1 MRKPGT
7 IALLLMLCSIPV
19 HTAVSGSPAEQIVEK
34 TRKLYEDCDD
44 LRMSFREKI
53 TSSFFS
59 KIDSTQGEI
68 LMKKPDRFILRE
80 ERQEIVYDGD
90 TLWIYNKRD
99 NQVLKSRSYSGA
111 PFAPE
116 EFLKAADHDYKLTGE
131 EVLQGRSHYVL
142 RADSL
147 PQLGISE
154 IVLWVD
160 EENHHLRKLSYRDE
174 VDNQAEF
181 IFDTIEFNLGLKE
194 EEFNFIPP
202 PGVEIIDW

>member
-1 MRKPGT
+1 MRYLGT
-7 IALLLMLCSIPV
+7 AALFLMLCSIPV
-19 HTAVSGSPAEQIVEK
+19 RTAVSGSPTEQIVEK

-44 LRMSFREKI
+44 LRMRFHEKI

-68 LMKKPDRFILRE
+68 LLKKPDWFILRE

-90 TLWIYNKRD
+90 TLWVYNKRD
-99 NQVLKSRSYSGA
+99 NQALKSRGYSGD

-116 EFLKAADHDYKLTGE
+116 EFLKAADHDYELTGE
-131 EVLQGRSHYVL
+131 EVLQGRAHYVL
-142 RADSL
+142 RADSS
-147 PQLGISE
+147 PQLGIRE

-160 EENHHLRKLSYRDE
+160 KENHHLRKLSYRDE
-174 VDNQAEF
+174 VDNQVEF
-181 IFDTIEFNLGLKE
+181 IFDTVEFNLGLKE

>member
-1 MRKPGT
+1 MRHLGT
-7 IALLLMLCSIPV
+7 IALLLMLCLTPL
-19 HTAVSGSPAEQIVEK
+19 HTAASGSRIEQIVEK

-44 LRMSFREKI
+44 LRMRFREKI
-53 TSSFFS
+53 ISSFFS

-68 LMKKPDRFILRE
+68 LLKKPDRFILRE

-99 NQVLKSRSYSGA
+99 NQVLKSRSYSGD

-116 EFLKAADHDYKLTGE
+116 EFLIAADHDYELTGE
-131 EVLQGRSHYVL
+131 EVLHGRAHYVL

-147 PQLGISE
+147 PQLGVSE

-160 EENHHLRKLSYRDE
+160 KENHHLRKLSYRDE
-174 VDNQAEF
+174 VDNQVEF

-194 EEFNFIPP
+194 EEFNFTPP